1 MLAQIIP
8 DNHISSLSI
17 EQHAAIFASMP
28 DGLLVLDSRGVIIE
42 ANGAAHTLLDTT
54 LLNQPWR
61 VIIQSCFM
69 PKASDGHEVSLRN
82 GKLVKV
88 ATSPLQGSRG
98 QLIVLTD
105 LTETRQLQAKISH
118 MQRLSSLGQMVA
130 KLAHQIRTPLSA
142 ALLYA
147 ENLNGDKKS
156 SSLQQRFSQKLLA
169 RLKELEMQVN
179 DMLVFAK
186 SGQQPLAKAFSVVS
200 LQQQIESNMA
210 GILAKHNIKLEFSV
224 PDSTLNLLGNQDAIA
239 GALQNILHNAVQV
252 SASSDSVFCAM
263 SVTPEN
269 SLEVRITDNGPGL
282 KPEHI
287 PKLFTPFYTTKTHGT
302 GLGLAVVA
310 SVIQSHK
317 GTICAHNK
325 PNNTGA
331 EFICTLPLAT
341 TASMH
346 THSRESSK

>member
-8 DNHISSLSI
+8 NNHISSLSI

-42 ANGAAHTLLDTT
+42 ANSAAHSLLDTI

-61 VIIQSCFM
+61 EIIHSCFM

-88 ATSPLQGSRG
+88 ATSPLQGSIG

-147 ENLNGDKKS
+147 ENLNGDKNS
-156 SSLQQRFSQKLLA
+156 SNLQQRFSQKLLA

-186 SGQQPLAKAFSVVS
+186 SGQQPLAKTFSVFS

-210 GILAKHNIKLEFSV
+210 GILAKHKIALTFDV
-224 PDSTLNLLGNQDAIA
+224 PAMDIHLLGNQDAIA

-252 SASSDSVFCAM
+252 SAMGDTVTCVM
-263 SVTPEN
+263 SVTPEHN
-269 SLEVRITDNGPGL
+269 LRVTISDNGPGL

-287 PKLFTPFYTTKTHGT
+287 PQLFTPFYTTKTHGT

-317 GTICAHNK
+317 GTICAKNK
-325 PNNTGA
+325 PNNDGA

-341 TASMH
+341 NVTMH
-346 THSRESSK
+346 NQSQESLK

>member
-8 DNHISSLSI
+8 DNHFSSLSI

-69 PKASDGHEVSLRN
+69 PKASDGHEVSLRS

-186 SGQQPLAKAFSVVS
+186 SGQQPLAKAFSVAS

-210 GILAKHNIKLEFSV
+210 GILAKHNIELEFTVSDTGV
-224 PDSTLNLLGNQDAIA
+224 DLLGNQDAIA

-252 SASSDSVFCAM
+252 SASGDAVACAM
-263 SVTPEN
+263 SVTPEHT
-269 SLEVRITDNGPGL
+269 LEIRITDNGPGL

-287 PKLFTPFYTTKTHGT
+287 PQIFTPFYTTKTHGT

-317 GTICAHNK
+317 GTICANNK
-325 PNNTGA
+325 PNNDGA

-341 TASMH
+341 TVTMH
-346 THSRESSK
+346 THSQESLK